1 MSDIIITNSNA
12 TITNEN
18 SDGTKYTSL
27 DPNGI
32 TVLFDNAGTTTT
44 TIYRGLQI
52 QKDDGDFLINTTNGD
67 IYLEAGS
74 GFIDANSGTIRNTTE
89 LNGIL
94 NTDLGIKARGTGHLL
109 LQTSNTTQIDIANS
123 TGIATFTTLPEC
135 SVVPTTANQLV
146 NKTYADSLGC
156 SQSLSSVLS
165 IGNSAGTYN
174 INMNN
179 QNVNGVNSVNGT
191 TDINLYLES
200 KGTGTLNLRT
210 SLANQMVIS
219 TAGVATFTTLP
230 ECSVVPTTANQLVNK
245 TYVDGLT
252 PATPNIASVLGAG
265 NNAGGANIIGLGTV
279 GSVNNSAINI
289 NGAGTGSIHL
299 QIATVDQV
307 VIDNTGKATFTT
319 VPATSIA
326 PSSGDDLVN
335 KTYADALAPNAPTI
349 SITDTNTNSTY
360 YPTFVSGSGSGQ
372 TLRAD
377 ETTTPWTY
385 NPSTGTQVVSNLT
398 CTGNMI
404 VGTVKETSTNT
415 SVITNAIAVDYSTTN
430 GIVNTSPSSAS
441 NIALTLTNVP
451 TTAGSYTLTFL
462 IDASTNKQYI
472 NTFNINGSSYTPVS
486 SGGFSNITID
496 TNATLIIQ
504 YLSVVMAGGTVSK
517 VITNLTQ
524 CY

>member
-18 SDGTKYTSL
+18 RDGTKYTSL

-123 TGIATFTTLPEC
+123 TGI
-135 SVVPTTANQLV
+135 
-146 NKTYADSLGC
+146 
-156 SQSLSSVLS
+156 
-165 IGNSAGTYN
+165 
-174 INMNN
+174 
-179 QNVNGVNSVNGT
+179 
-191 TDINLYLES
+191 
-200 KGTGTLNLRT
+200 
-210 SLANQMVIS
+210 
-219 TAGVATFTTLP
+219 ATFTTLP

-441 NIALTLTNVP
+441 NIYLTLTNVP

-462 IDASTNKQYI
+462 IDTSTNKQYI

>member
-18 SDGTKYTSL
+18 SNGTKYTSL

-123 TGIATFTTLPEC
+123 TGI
-135 SVVPTTANQLV
+135 
-146 NKTYADSLGC
+146 
-156 SQSLSSVLS
+156 
-165 IGNSAGTYN
+165 
-174 INMNN
+174 
-179 QNVNGVNSVNGT
+179 
-191 TDINLYLES
+191 
-200 KGTGTLNLRT
+200 
-210 SLANQMVIS
+210 
-219 TAGVATFTTLP
+219 ATFTTLP

-441 NIALTLTNVP
+441 NIYLTLTNVP

-462 IDASTNKQYI
+462 IDTSTNKQYI